1 MVGVIDDVRRAFGVR
16 RDRRAGM
23 LGLELQQLGFAERLV
38 DDADAGPQQH
48 LAPGLAREIAAEM
61 AVGAEDD
68 LLVGRDLVEDNLGE
82 ELVTM
87 MSLSA
92 FTAAEQLM

>member
-1 MVGVIDDVRRAFGVR
+1 
-16 RDRRAGM
+16 M
-23 LGLELQQLGFAERLV
+23 LGLELQQFGLAERLV

-48 LAPGLAREIAAEM
+48 VAAGPPREVAAE
-61 AVGAEDD
+61 VRSGEDD
-68 LLVGRDLVEDNLGE
+68 LLFRGICLRMTSAEDE
-82 ELVTM
+82 VTM